1 MDTSLNL
8 NTLAS
13 SLPSPYQNAEKDLLN
28 NFKAAAL
35 SITTLYRSSRSA
47 SKRAYNAGY
56 ASACNDLLLM
66 IQQGVSAEGI
76 EHTQSHNSSGTCS
89 DSPSSSQGMTIG
101 KVMDWIEARME
112 AIKSREEEEDEEEER
127 EREKER
133 TTTANTTAPGVAT
146 NSLPKSSTGS
156 KTAIHNKSTREQPI
170 TNHASVLTLDS
181 HSPSPPP
188 AAPRQSQRIQ
198 NKSSR
203 TQTQTKGDSS
213 IPSSPQVSAV
223 DPSFFSNNPPS
234 TFNFTPD
241 NRAPFPSS
249 SSPPLLSTLSTY
261 PEHLPAVTAG
271 AKRRHAVMMM
281 LDSSSTSASPVSVGS
296 SASTPTGSP
305 SIVHGHHNASSRR
318 RTRSTRNSTHGLGL
332 NVNLGLAQEAMDV
345 EEDGQGGRERKRV
358 ARR

>member
-47 SKRAYNAGY
+47 SKRAYNSGY
-56 ASACNDLLLM
+56 VSACNDLLLM
-66 IQQGVSAEGI
+66 IQQGVSAEGF
-76 EHTQSHNSSGTCS
+76 EHTQSHDSSGSCS
-89 DSPSSSQGMTIG
+89 DAPSSQGKGMTIG

-127 EREKER
+127 ERERER
-133 TTTANTTAPGVAT
+133 ASTANTAVPTAAA
-146 NSLPKSSTGS
+146 NSSSKTLAGS
-156 KTAIHNKSTREQPI
+156 KASTHIKLTREQPI
-170 TNHASVLTLDS
+170 TNHASGLTIQS

-188 AAPRQSQRIQ
+188 IALRQSQRIQ
-198 NKSSR
+198 SKSSR
-203 TQTQTKGDSS
+203 TQPQTKGDSS
-213 IPSSPQVSAV
+213 VPSSPQVPSV
-223 DPSFFSNNPPS
+223 DQSFLPNNT
-234 TFNFTPD
+234 TFNLTSD
-241 NRAPFPSS
+241 NCAPFPSS
-249 SSPPLLSTLSTY
+249 PSPPLVSTLSPY
-261 PEHLPAVTAG
+261 SDHVPVVTAG

-281 LDSSSTSASPVSVGS
+281 LDSSSTSSSPASVGS
-296 SASTPTGSP
+296 SASTPSGSP
-305 SIVHGHHNASSRR
+305 SVMHGHHSVGSRR
-318 RTRSTRNSTHGLGL
+318 RTRSTRSSTHNLGL
-332 NVNLGLAQEAMDV
+332 NINLGLAQEAMDV